1 MTLGLS
7 SGGANNVIVSDA
19 RLIGLLVPV
28 SEVGLIFFA
37 AKRVR
42 IENADNILS
51 SLSALKG
58 DIRRPTCI
66 GV

>member
-7 SGGANNVIVSDA
+7 SGGANDVIVSDA

-28 SEVGLIFFA
+28 PEVGLISFA
-37 AKRVR
+37 AKRVG

-51 SLSALKG
+51 S
-58 DIRRPTCI
+58 
-66 GV
+66 